1 MTMSMCRILQCLALG
16 IHSNTLHSFFGLRPA
31 RSLPPHFTSLPT
43 PRSHHFDPT
52 TTPPPPHSRHHAPT
66 SSSLPR
72 LRSICIDVPWMGVAD
87 LFGAENG
94 EADNAQLLR
103 ASKTSKLGA
112 RAGRVGKI
120 VKLIRS
126 VRLLRVI
133 RQVYSIQRT
142 RKKKQL
148 DKKMDE
154 MGLCS
159 PVVIAKGEG
168 GGGKDAGKDKGGST
182 SAEGISAKHT
192 MQDVVAKALE
202 HKVALK
208 HNDAL
213 KARTQ
218 GTSQVAEQT
227 GEMISLRVAVLVM
240 LACIVSPL
248 LQWQDFD
255 EGKTAYV
262 AMLESFPA
270 SREWHQDP
278 GSFSLDPSATGNT
291 AASRSWNP
299 ASVHAVYDTTAAQIR
314 AMYQSTLTI
323 PLSLAVSFAD
333 GGANSTSTNGT
344 NGSTSKLTTSSTSTP
359 AGNGSNATS
368 QWSWDSARPARS
380 SFLSTLKSPRVTLL
394 FNNGPLKR
402 QEAAYS
408 CLLMLFIIV
417 VLLVWSSNLN
427 LVLHRML
434 IAPVHRTLAIIKAGA
449 TKVIEMSRTEGDEG
463 EDMLAEFEGSVG
475 VLDEVEQIELMLA
488 KMTRLLASGDLNARS
503 ASARV
508 AEMIRVQDVK
518 DDDVKDWLYV
528 TYTNTKGTGGQR
540 SGDGEDGGGGRG
552 KGARQNGGSGRG
564 VKTSHSFVV
573 ASTTTARD
581 DIEDGPLE
589 GSFVQYEENES
600 TVATSTNNGRSTT
613 SPNQLDSYTRADG
626 TGAGALGGIGGVI
639 GGGIVAGSPR
649 SLLASGGF
657 SISEVKL
664 SAWTY
669 STYQYPEEVLI
680 LHMVAIYEIMG
691 VMTLLDRN
699 TIIAFTDRIRRL
711 YLEVPYHN
719 FRHAMDV
726 VQAIFWVLQRVDARS
741 WLPMDD
747 IMALLTAA
755 LCHDVCH
762 PGVNNAFLINTQHEL
777 ALTYNDQCPL
787 ESMHCATAF
796 QVMEDDE
803 VNLFHRLNEQQFR
816 WVRAYMVDAI
826 LATDGAHHFKMLAEL
841 QAFKEKNHIGKH
853 GKIQSGFL
861 QETVASSASSSS
873 RGEGGGKRRNAM
885 WARDKWKLAA
895 KKIRA
900 AGRFGGGSGG
910 GGAWGDGGQHRKKPR
925 QQMWC
930 EGPESRLL
938 FGRMMLHTA
947 DISNPAR
954 PFKECAKL
962 AVLVMEEFYSRKLL
976 RVARSF
982 VQPVDTRVVATL
994 SPSLHIIHGAWFL

>member
-1 MTMSMCRILQCLALG
+1 
-16 IHSNTLHSFFGLRPA
+16 
-31 RSLPPHFTSLPT
+31 
-43 PRSHHFDPT
+43 
-52 TTPPPPHSRHHAPT
+52 
-66 SSSLPR
+66 
-72 LRSICIDVPWMGVAD
+72 MGVAD

-168 GGGKDAGKDKGGST
+168 GGGEGKDDGKN
-182 SAEGISAKHT
+182 T
-192 MQDVVAKALE
+192 MQNVVAKALE

-270 SREWHQDP
+270 SREWHQDR
-278 GSFSLDPSATGNT
+278 GSFSHDFSAAGNT
-291 AASRSWNP
+291 AASRSWDP

-333 GGANSTSTNGT
+333 GGANSTSTSTSTNNGT
-344 NGSTSKLTTSSTSTP
+344 NKLTTSSTSTP

-463 EDMLAEFEGSVG
+463 GDMLVEFEGSVG

-540 SGDGEDGGGGRG
+540 SGDGEDDGGGRG
-552 KGARQNGGSGRG
+552 NRARQHGGSGG
-564 VKTSHSFVV
+564 GATSSHCFIV

-600 TVATSTNNGRSTT
+600 TVATSTNNNGRSTT
-613 SPNQLDSYTRADG
+613 SPNQLDSYTSGYTRADG
-626 TGAGALGGIGGVI
+626 SGAGALGGIGGVI

-649 SLLASGGF
+649 SVLASGGF

-669 STYQYPEEVLI
+669 STYEYPEEVLI

-803 VNLFHRLNEQQFR
+803 VNLLHRLNEQQFR

-841 QAFKEKNHIGKH
+841 QAFKEKNHVGKH
-853 GKIQSGFL
+853 GKVHSDFG
-861 QETVASSASSSS
+861 ETSSASS
-873 RGEGGGKRRNAM
+873 RGAGGGKRRNAM
-885 WARDKWKLAA
+885 WAQDKWKLAA

-900 AGRFGGGSGG
+900 AGRFGGESGG
-910 GGAWGDGGQHRKKPR
+910 GGAWRNGEQHRKKPR

-962 AVLVMEEFYSRKLL
+962 AVLVMEEFYSRKHLRLL
-976 RVARSF
+976 N
-982 VQPVDTRVVATL
+982 
-994 SPSLHIIHGAWFL
+994 